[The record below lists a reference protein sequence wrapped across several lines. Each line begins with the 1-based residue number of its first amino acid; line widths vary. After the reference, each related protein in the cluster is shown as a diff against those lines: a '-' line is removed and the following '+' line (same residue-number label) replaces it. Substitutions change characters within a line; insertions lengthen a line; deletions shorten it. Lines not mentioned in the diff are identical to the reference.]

1 MTKDRL
7 KALLAE
13 YGRLALYTYL
23 GLFAVVMTGFVVAIQ
38 AGFDVASA
46 HGTLGVVGAAWLA
59 TKATQPLRIAA
70 TLALTPLVSVALNK
84 LRARRGIPPAPPP
97 APKADES
104 LNSDP

>member
-1 MTKDRL
+1 VTKERL

-23 GLFAVVMTGFVVAIQ
+23 GLFALVLTGFAVAIS

-46 HGTLGVVGAAWLA
+46 HGTLGVLGAAWLA

-70 TLALTPLVSVALNK
+70 TLALTPLVAMAINK
-84 LRARRGIPPAPPP
+84 LRARRGLPPVPPP
-97 APKADES
+97 EPKAE
-104 LNSDP
+104 